1 MLRLDRLLTSTGAVS
16 RKEAALAVRRGEVLV
31 DGVALRDPA
40 TKVDETHARITLRG
54 QPISF
59 KRHLYV
65 MLNKPTGYVSATDD
79 RSLPYVLELLSP
91 EHQRRGL
98 FPVGRLDRDTTGLLI
113 MTDDGETAHRLLSP
127 KRGVEKVYRFT
138 CSAPLCDADVA
149 RLGEGIT
156 IDGGEK
162 CRPAYLSP
170 APDGLSGTVTLTEGK
185 YHEVKRM
192 FRALDNEILTLE
204 RVCFAGLM
212 LDGTLPRG
220 AWRELD
226 EGEIEHLLLVSQAK
240 SESKGNTNGC
250 D

>member
-16 RKEAALAVRRGEVLV
+16 RKEAALAVRRGEVSV
-31 DGVALRDPA
+31 DGAPVRDPA
-40 TKVDETHARITLRG
+40 AKIDETRAAVTFRG
-54 QPISF
+54 QPLSF
-59 KRHLYV
+59 KRHLYI
-65 MLNKPTGYVSATDD
+65 MLNKPRGYVSATDD

-91 EHQRRGL
+91 EHRRRGL

-138 CSAPLCDADVA
+138 CSKELTDADEA
-149 RLGEGIT
+149 RLRSGIA
-156 IDGGEK
+156 IDGGDV

-170 APDGLSGTVTLTEGK
+170 DRDRLSGTVTLTEGK

-192 FRALDNEILTLE
+192 FRALGNEILTLE
-204 RVCFAGLM
+204 RISFAGLP
-212 LDGTLPRG
+212 LDFALPRG

-226 EGEIEHLLLVSQAK
+226 GTETEKLLSAARRDRTEREDQ
-240 SESKGNTNGC
+240 
-250 D
+250 

>member
-16 RKEAALAVRRGEVLV
+16 RKEAALAVRRGEVTV
-31 DGVALRDPA
+31 DSVTVRDPA
-40 TKVDETHARITLRG
+40 AKVDETSARITFRG
-54 QPISF
+54 QALLF
-59 KRHLYV
+59 RRYLYI
-65 MLNKPTGYVSATDD
+65 MLNKPQGYVSATDD

-113 MTDDGETAHRLLSP
+113 MTDDGEAAHRLLSP

-138 CSAPLCDADVA
+138 CAEILCDADIE
-149 RLGEGIT
+149 RLRAGIT
-156 IDGGEK
+156 IDGGEI
-162 CRPAYLSP
+162 CRPAYLC
-170 APDGLSGTVTLTEGK
+170 PDPDRLSGTVTLTEGK

-192 FRALDNEILTLE
+192 FRALGNEILTLE
-204 RVCFAGLM
+204 RISFAGLM
-212 LDGTLPRG
+212 LDCTLPRG

-226 EGEIEHLLLVSQAK
+226 EKELEHLLFVAHGK